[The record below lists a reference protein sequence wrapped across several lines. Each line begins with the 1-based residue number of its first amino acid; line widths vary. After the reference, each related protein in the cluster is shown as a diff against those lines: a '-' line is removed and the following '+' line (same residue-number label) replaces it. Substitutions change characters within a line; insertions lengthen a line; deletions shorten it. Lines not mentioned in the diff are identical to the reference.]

1 MKLGHSM
8 CLIFMSS
15 IINEGYSR
23 ILSEWK
29 TTKFPYVPYLERKT
43 TKFPYVLYLEQKTT
57 RFPNVPYLSVDMD
70 REQGTFTY

>member
-1 MKLGHSM
+1 MKLGLSM

-15 IINEGYSR
+15 IINEGYSG

-29 TTKFPYVPYLERKT
+29 TAKFPYVPYLERKT
-43 TKFPYVLYLEQKTT
+43 TRFPY
-57 RFPNVPYLSVDMD
+57 VPYLSVDMD